1 MACAHGHKLPCN
13 RTSKHHTLS
22 LKPQAWPVK
31 KICYPS
37 ECGGQLSYKVAGVKG
52 RRSVATSAS
61 PGVDPGSGSAV
72 PGPSEVIRK
81 LARQYYF
88 VQNPALANQLYS
100 KAVEEFTE
108 SAVIAYECGHNEQDV
123 DEQLGQLSEDDLK
136 QLKGF
141 DADECLAMVCLVWI
155 TLMLSPRSVKRWAKS
170 AAVSEATL
178 TQWRGFVAMIVN
190 GYFERRMAWFP
201 LDRLQLELSA
211 VQGRSLPPELVA
223 ERARVVYTTLEQV
236 YPQFAKD

>member
-1 MACAHGHKLPCN
+1 MACAYRMKLGKNRLYTTSLTSRHPTVTIAHEETSWILN
-13 RTSKHHTLS
+13 ASHIRTSLHS
-22 LKPQAWPVK
+22 
-31 KICYPS
+31 
-37 ECGGQLSYKVAGVKG
+37 
-52 RRSVATSAS
+52 RRSVATLANS
-61 PGVDPGSGSAV
+61 PESSPENAR
-72 PGPSEVIRK
+72 PGPSEVVRN
-81 LARQYYF
+81 LARRYYI

-100 KAVEEFTE
+100 KAVQEFTE
-108 SAVIAYECGHNEQDV
+108 SAVLAYECGHNEADV
-123 DEQLGQLSEDDLK
+123 DEQLGQLSEDDLR
-136 QLKGF
+136 QLKDF
-141 DADECLAMVCLVWI
+141 DAAECLAMVCLVWI
-155 TLMLSPRSVKRWAKS
+155 TLMLSPQSLKRWATT
-170 AAVSEATL
+170 AAVSECTL